1 MKVIVFL
8 LVATLSLSAINAN
21 AVDNTLLNSEDIQEY
36 EYAMR
41 DLPDIDPI
49 GGIFTI
55 VKAVVRTLK
64 GVSCAVDEVLAIKM
78 AANEFLA
85 ATTAC
90 GGEINKD
97 VQNLIDAVYNIVVI
111 AEDVADVGI
120 NDCLKGVGGGSVI
133 SGVVTGPK
141 CALKMSRRLT
151 KFSKE
156 VLSTLK
162 LIVQIKDVPGD
173 TGKCA
178 LDAITTLGG
187 YFTEFVPNIKS
198 CSEMP
203 NSK

>member
-1 MKVIVFL
+1 ML
-8 LVATLSLSAINAN
+8 NA
-21 AVDNTLLNSEDIQEY
+21 EDIQDL
-36 EYAMR
+36 EYAVR

-49 GGIFTI
+49 DGIFTI
-55 VKAVVRTLK
+55 IKTVVKTLK

-78 AANEFLA
+78 AADEFLA
-85 ATTAC
+85 STTAC

-97 VQNLIDAVYNIVVI
+97 VQDLIDAVYKIVVT
-111 AEDVADVGI
+111 AEDVVDVGI

-133 SGVVTGPK
+133 SGIVTGPK

-173 TGKCA
+173 TGKCT
-178 LDAITTLGG
+178 LDAITTLGS
-187 YFTEFVPNIKS
+187 YFTEFIPNIKS

-203 NSK
+203 K